1 MVLNGN
7 VGKMDTLNQEESEF
21 IPEYLSRLEEDVLS
35 ELSLREK
42 NYSFRFNGLRRL
54 LKDVHQQKLS
64 RALERLQEDQ
74 LIERFP
80 DGSYGLGNSYE
91 MVREHYRKQ
100 QMIFDF
106 TNLNSGAKQIYSA
119 FSNDRGFPVKNIIKN
134 LSGKYF
140 GNFRFIGHYY
150 SEGKGRLEWIHA
162 EDHSKILI
170 SSITTSKIEIVTYNV
185 SRAAINKF
193 LHILHQFLL
202 DFQIIVNFTDDTISQ
217 AN

>member
-1 MVLNGN
+1 
-7 VGKMDTLNQEESEF
+7 MDSEQENSEF
-21 IPEYLSRLEEDVLS
+21 VPEYLSRLEENVLS

-74 LIERFP
+74 LIERYP
-80 DGSYGLGNSYE
+80 DGSYGLQRNSYE
-91 MVREHYRKQ
+91 SIRDYYNKH
-100 QMIFDF
+100 
-106 TNLNSGAKQIYSA
+106 QIYLD
-119 FSNDRGFPVKNIIKN
+119 SNDLNYNDKTTFSAVSHNHSFPVKALKDH

-150 SEGKGRLEWIHA
+150 SNGQGRLEWIHA
-162 EDHSKILI
+162 EDHSKIII
-170 SSITTSKIEIVTYNV
+170 SSITASKIEIVTYNV
-185 SRAAINKF
+185 SSKAINKF
-193 LHILHQFLL
+193 IQIVQEILF
-202 DFQIIVNFTDDTISQ
+202 DYQIITEFAEQRSQ